1 MVSRAARTGTEGS
14 LSLEEP
20 AADERSIVV
29 FKDSQARAEQFA
41 TGHDD
46 DIEAWRDVI
55 STENL
60 SNQTLST
67 VSDDCAAESLRS
79 GDAEPANS
87 QPVRFREQ
95 RVVTA

>member
-1 MVSRAARTGTEGS
+1 MVSKAARTAADGS
-14 LSLEEP
+14 SGLANP

-29 FKDSQARAEQFA
+29 FKGIQARAEQLA
-41 TGHDD
+41 AGHDD

-67 VSDDCAAESLRS
+67 VSDDCATQSLR
-79 GDAEPANS
+79 GGNAEPANC
-87 QPVRFREQ
+87 QPVRFRKQ

>member
-1 MVSRAARTGTEGS
+1 MVSRAARTGAED
-14 LSLEEP
+14 LVRLEDP
-20 AADERSIVV
+20 AADERSVVV

-41 TGHDD
+41 TRHDD
-46 DIEAWRDVI
+46 DIETWRDVI

>member
-1 MVSRAARTGTEGS
+1 MASRAARADAVGS
-14 LSLEEP
+14 LRLEES
-20 AADERSIVV
+20 ATDERSVVV

-46 DIEAWRDVI
+46 DIEAWCDVI
-55 STENL
+55 STEDL

-67 VSDDCAAESLRS
+67 VSDDCAAESLRG
-79 GDAEPANS
+79 GDAEPANR